1 MHLPSVP
8 PIVKKL
14 AVGAAIVAGS
24 VYALTRF
31 TPGLAQRL
39 GMRPMPFADFFRTL
53 PAPLGFGSQAALS
66 NMSREWVG
74 KRLDPE
80 DPRGWKLISDAATV
94 RA

>member
-1 MHLPSVP
+1 MHLPNVP

-53 PAPLGFGSQAALS
+53 PAPLGFGSQPA
-66 NMSREWVG
+66 MSSVSRTANR
-74 KRLDPE
+74 RLDPE
-80 DPRGWKLISDAATV
+80 DPGDWSLISNAATV